1 MVGYESDDHNSF
13 DSGKAFTRKLV
24 IKKNGDVSR
33 GEKKKKRKEM
43 EEYKEKKVHFEI
55 GVYIYISPRE

>member
-33 GEKKKKRKEM
+33 EKKKKM
-43 EEYKEKKVHFEI
+43 EKYKEKKVHFEI
-55 GVYIYISPRE
+55 GVNIYISPRE

>member
-1 MVGYESDDHNSF
+1 METSQ
-13 DSGKAFTRKLV
+13 
-24 IKKNGDVSR
+24 
-33 GEKKKKRKEM
+33 EKKKKKEM

>member
-33 GEKKKKRKEM
+33 EKKKKM
-43 EEYKEKKVHFEI
+43 EKYKEKKVHFEI

>member
-13 DSGKAFTRKLV
+13 GSGKAFTRKLV

-33 GEKKKKRKEM
+33 GKKKKRKSIR
-43 EEYKEKKVHFEI
+43 KKGTF
-55 GVYIYISPRE
+55 

>member
-24 IKKNGDVSR
+24 IKKKWR
-33 GEKKKKRKEM
+33 RLKRKKKKM
-43 EEYKEKKVHFEI
+43 EKYKEKKVHFEI

>member
-13 DSGKAFTRKLV
+13 GSGKAFTRKLV

-33 GEKKKKRKEM
+33 GKKKKK
-43 EEYKEKKVHFEI
+43 EEYKEKR
-55 GVYIYISPRE
+55 YILK